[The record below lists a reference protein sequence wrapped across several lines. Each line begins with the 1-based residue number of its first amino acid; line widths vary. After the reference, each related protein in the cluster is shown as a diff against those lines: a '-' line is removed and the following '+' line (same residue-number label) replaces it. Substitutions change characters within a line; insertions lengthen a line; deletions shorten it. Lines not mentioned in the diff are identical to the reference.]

1 MDMATI
7 LIVDDDPKERE
18 LYQDILLSQ
27 GFNILVADNGEDGL
41 KLAIDNKPD
50 LILLDVMM
58 PKKKGSEVS
67 KELSEN
73 GRTKNIPVMYLT
85 SIITEEEVNSQ
96 HGVISGRFIVSK
108 SSGREE
114 FLKRVNDILTYGRR

>member
-1 MDMATI
+1 MATI

-41 KLAIDNKPD
+41 RLAIDNKPD

-114 FLKRVNDILTYGRR
+114 FLKRVNDILNYGRR

>member
-1 MDMATI
+1 MATI

-41 KLAIDNKPD
+41 RLAIDNKPD